1 MSVYI
6 HMSVCIDICIT
17 SYDKMCVYTYIF
29 THITSNDDSPIIKQ
43 TNKQTNKMY
52 LPVLYLQGVLN
63 IFILG
68 NRCVYVRYAVP
79 RMPCLSC

>member
-43 TNKQTNKMY
+43 TNKQTKCIY
-52 LPVLYLQGVLN
+52 LFC
-63 IFILG
+63 IF
-68 NRCVYVRYAVP
+68 RVYSIFSSLVIDVY
-79 RMPCLSC
+79 M